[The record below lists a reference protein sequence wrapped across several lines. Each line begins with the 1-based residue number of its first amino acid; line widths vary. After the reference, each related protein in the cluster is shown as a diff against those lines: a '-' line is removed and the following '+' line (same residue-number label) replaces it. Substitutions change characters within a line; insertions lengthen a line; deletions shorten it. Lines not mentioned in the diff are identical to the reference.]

1 MGDSVGLGLSNVG
14 VGGWV
19 VVGVEIGRGSGSH
32 CRDSRGSDLNSSW
45 LSSHRLGSSVNHL
58 NLLRGRKSCGFGGS
72 ISCGELRL
80 GSSNLLSVGQVRRGN
95 GGCDFSSSWNSRH
108 GLRGR
113 RNHLTLLRGS
123 KGSSFGGSISC
134 GKLCLGS
141 SNLLSVGQV
150 CPC

>member
-45 LSSHRLGSSVNHL
+45 LSSHRLGSSSNHL
-58 NLLRGRKSCGFGGS
+58 NLLRGSKSCGFGGS

-95 GGCDFSSSWNSRH
+95 GGCDFNSSR
-108 GLRGR
+108 
-113 RNHLTLLRGS
+113 
-123 KGSSFGGSISC
+123 GSSFGGSISC

-141 SNLLSVGQV
+141 SNLL
-150 CPC
+150 PM

>member
-45 LSSHRLGSSVNHL
+45 LS
-58 NLLRGRKSCGFGGS
+58 
-72 ISCGELRL
+72 
-80 GSSNLLSVGQVRRGN
+80 
-95 GGCDFSSSWNSRH
+95 RH
-108 GLRGR
+108 GLRGW

-141 SNLLSVGQV
+141 CNLLSIGQV
-150 CPC
+150 